1 MKFFNIFN
9 KLAKVFHMKHL
20 KYDLFLIQYL
30 SWTGNGFYIVKSPKK
45 MTLEEFQSIC
55 KEEEIQ
61 IRDSLINPDN
71 PYSNGYS
78 IVLLEKLV
86 ENLTNKYKF
95 KIINLPRYEIYGDD

>member
-45 MTLEEFQSIC
+45 MTLEKFQSIC

-78 IVLLEKLV
+78 IVLLERLV
-86 ENLTNKYKF
+86 ESLTDKYKF
-95 KIINLPRYEIYGDD
+95 EIINLPRYEIYEED